1 MMPKFKYK
9 LSCVM
14 LINIFVE
21 VLVVLFFGGA
31 MQLQI
36 PTLINFWGR
45 PVYEYTVASG
55 DQINSLLITLI
66 VFFLAETLIGLVS
79 LHLNDGCS
87 DKYVFKLPAFLEMLN
102 IKLWKFS
109 LLDGLVIWLIAQSW
123 VFILIGFALLTV
135 ASSLAIIFN
144 LAFVLFI
151 VGTVV
156 VNIGMGQ
163 KHKLI

>member
-1 MMPKFKYK
+1 MMGA
-9 LSCVM
+9 V
-14 LINIFVE
+14 IN
-21 VLVVLFFGGA
+21 
-31 MQLQI
+31 M
-36 PTLINFWGR
+36 
-45 PVYEYTVASG
+45 
-55 DQINSLLITLI
+55 
-66 VFFLAETLIGLVS
+66 FLNY
-79 LHLNDGCS
+79 LH
-87 DKYVFKLPAFLEMLN
+87 LEMLN

-109 LLDGLVIWLIAQSW
+109 LLDGLAIWLIAQSW